1 MTVVVKR
8 SAVRMWLLALAGI
21 PLLVISLDVLTNR
34 RITDFLREIVFRPED
49 TQIYEPRD
57 VIWAW
62 VMALF
67 AGFLVLWG
75 LKELFVPTRVVE
87 CRPDGLALKIGGPLR
102 APALIPWSQLDDV
115 SGSITVDEGA
125 RVAVLLVTVLGREGL
140 PDDPWGARWV
150 EDRQLA
156 MLAEDWAEEPSDVA
170 DQIIEYAVQVAVIE
184 TKSQMDRISVAL
196 TGEEE

>member
-1 MTVVVKR
+1 
-8 SAVRMWLLALAGI
+8 
-21 PLLVISLDVLTNR
+21 
-34 RITDFLREIVFRPED
+34 
-49 TQIYEPRD
+49 
-57 VIWAW
+57 
-62 VMALF
+62 
-67 AGFLVLWG
+67 
-75 LKELFVPTRVVE
+75 
-87 CRPDGLALKIGGPLR
+87 
-102 APALIPWSQLDDV
+102 LIPWSQLDDV